1 MNKLLLVSVC
11 VFAIACASE
20 GTKLGKEA
28 GNLTC
33 QAKKDPAKSVDFL
46 MKAGEIGV
54 KAAKLE
60 GSNAEDYVKALAET
74 TSGCL

>member
-1 MNKLLLVSVC
+1 MKKLLLVSVC
-11 VFAIACASE
+11 VFAIACSSE

-33 QAKKDPAKSVDFL
+33 QKMKDPSKSIEFNKKVL
-46 MKAGEIGV
+46 EIAT

-60 GSNAEDYVKALAET
+60 GSNAQDYAKALLEA